1 MGEAGAL
8 IEAIQAQLY
17 RQFAHGAAGQIRT
30 TRCYPARLMKPTV
43 GVGIPPSTRLASF
56 YFAYFCYLGAY
67 APYFSLYLAG
77 EGFPPAE
84 IATMLALPQFVRI
97 FAPMAWGWLSD
108 ATGSRRGVV
117 ALSCAATT
125 LAVTALF
132 FVSGFLQTA
141 LTVALIGMCSAAVLS
156 IVDALTFSELGARTE
171 RYGPI
176 RLWGSVG
183 FILAVL
189 ATGALLD
196 AVPVSRLLWV
206 LCGLSLGTFLVAC
219 GLPSPRVERT
229 APLKG
234 SLQAILRRPEVVAF
248 FAACAAMTVAHGALY
263 VFYSIYLV
271 GHGYSKTVVGLMWM
285 IGVLAEIVVFI
296 AMPALMRHVS
306 LRAILLASFLAAGVR
321 FVAIGWGV
329 DWFFVLVLAQL
340 LHGATFGSFH
350 AVSIAV
356 VHRLFDGPL
365 QVRGQALYMSLCYG
379 LGGMAGT
386 LLAGATWDTL
396 GAPLTFGISA
406 LFGLAGAAIVAWRVR
421 I

>member
-1 MGEAGAL
+1 LKAS
-8 IEAIQAQLY
+8 Q
-17 RQFAHGAAGQIRT
+17 
-30 TRCYPARLMKPTV
+30 PARL
-43 GVGIPPSTRLASF
+43 GAF

-77 EGFPPAE
+77 EGFPPGE

-117 ALSCAATT
+117 ALSCAMTT
-125 LAVTALF
+125 IAVALLF
-132 FVSGFLQTA
+132 FVSGFLHTA
-141 LTVALIGMCSAAVLS
+141 MTVALIGMCSAAVLS
-156 IVDALTFSELGARTE
+156 IVDALTFSVLGARTE

-183 FILAVL
+183 FIIAVL

-196 AVPVSRLLWV
+196 AVPVARLLWV

-219 GLPSPRVERT
+219 ALPSPHVERT
-229 APLKG
+229 APVKG
-234 SLQAILRRPEVVAF
+234 SLRAILRRPEVIAF
-248 FAACAAMTVAHGALY
+248 FAACTTMTVAHGALY

-271 GHGYSKTVVGLMWM
+271 AHGYSKTVVGLMWM

-296 AMPALMRHVS
+296 AMPVLVRHFS
-306 LRAILLASFLAAGVR
+306 LRAILLASFLAAGAR
-321 FVAIGWGV
+321 FAGIGWGV
-329 DWFFVLVLAQL
+329 DWLVILVVAQI

-350 AVSIAV
+350 AASIAV
-356 VHRLFDGPL
+356 VHRLFEGPL

-379 LGGMAGT
+379 LGGMVGT
-386 LLAGATWDTL
+386 LLAGATWERL

-406 LFGLAGAAIVAWRVR
+406 LSGLAGAAIVAWRVR
-421 I
+421 A